1 MWQADL
7 INEKGDDTMGRIF
20 GNMFD
25 FNKDGKIDGFERA
38 MEFMFIGEMVKD
50 DSGDEDEFAEDN
62 DY

>member
-1 MWQADL
+1 
-7 INEKGDDTMGRIF
+7 MGGIF

-38 MEFMFIGEMVKD
+38 MEFMFIEEMVKD
-50 DSGDEDEFAEDN
+50 GSGDEDEFTEDN